1 MPKQMKRGLVTEYLE
16 HVSGLMLEE
25 PYRAEV
31 AKLIR
36 GHAGVYALYKRD
48 RLYYVGLA
56 TNLLSRVKQH
66 LKDRHARKWETFS
79 VYLTRDSDSIKG
91 LESLL
96 LRIVDPTGNRVKGRL
111 PGATDQKR
119 TLNRAMTEADSNR
132 RATLLGGHFVRSRM
146 KRKTKAGQGT
156 LVLAGLVSRRMQ
168 LRGES
173 KGERHQATLRKD
185 GQISYDGHLY
195 NSPSMA
201 GRAAIGRNVNGW
213 VLWHYRDAK
222 KGWIPL
228 NNLRK

>member
-1 MPKQMKRGLVTEYLE
+1 MPKQVKSGLVTEYLE
-16 HVSGLMLEE
+16 HVSGLMFEE

-48 RLYYVGLA
+48 KLYYVGLA
-56 TNLLSRVKQH
+56 TNLMSRVKQH

-111 PGATDQKR
+111 PGAKDQKR
-119 TLNRAMTEADSNR
+119 ALNRAMTEADSNR
-132 RATLLGGHFVRSRM
+132 RASLLGGNYVRNRM

-156 LVLAGLVSRRMQ
+156 LVLDGLVSRRMQ
-168 LRGES
+168 LRGEI
-173 KGERHQATLRKD
+173 KGQRYTATLRKD
-185 GQISYDGHLY
+185 GQISHAGKLY
-195 NSPSMA
+195 SSPSMA
-201 GRAAIGRNVNGW
+201 GRAAIGGNVNGW
-213 VLWHYRDAK
+213 VFWHYRDAK
-222 KGWIPL
+222 KGWIRL
-228 NNLRK
+228 DHLRK